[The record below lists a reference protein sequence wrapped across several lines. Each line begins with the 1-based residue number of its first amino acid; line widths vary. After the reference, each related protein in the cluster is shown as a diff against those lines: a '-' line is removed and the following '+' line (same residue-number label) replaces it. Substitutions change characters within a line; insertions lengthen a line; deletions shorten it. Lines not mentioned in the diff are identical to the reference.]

1 MKEFEDIETTTD
13 EIMDGLMGCEADE
26 FHEATLSFYGLLA
39 SMPAAS

>member
-1 MKEFEDIETTTD
+1 MKEIEDFDDTL
-13 EIMDGLMGCEADE
+13 EIMDGLMGCKSDE